1 MNAGRFDDVND
12 RCVEV
17 GMVVDWDPDQQTYTV
32 TYKGEKADG
41 LGAQGNFSCAWLTSK
56 TTPADVTMT
65 EEEAGRARALY
76 QRERSNKGTA
86 PITMADAAV
95 LLRKLQP
102 VNGKQGQL
110 PGWCSGYRYH
120 HYEFGLTKR
129 ASSRKGALANS
140 SGLVTQ
146 YAQDLTASQLGVRKG
161 SHSTVLLREMGRGKR
176 RGVLW
181 QSAASTVI
189 NVTMLS
195 TPPSSQH
202 TTSFS
207 AGWPCGLVRLREV
220 PPPGMCLKIGKE
232 VSSGVIDGGGH
243 LRVRPE

>member
-17 GMVVDWDPDQQTYTV
+17 GKVVKWDPDQRVYTI
-32 TYKGEKADG
+32 TYKGAKADG
-41 LGAQGNFSCAWLTSK
+41 LGAQGNFGNLWLTSK
-56 TTPADVTMT
+56 TTPQDVTMT
-65 EEEAGRARALY
+65 EEDAKTARALY

-146 YAQDLTASQLGVRKG
+146 YAQDLTASQMGVRKG
-161 SHSTVLLREMGRGKR
+161 SHSTVLIREMGRGKR

-181 QSAASTVI
+181 QSAASTVMD
-189 NVTMLS
+189 VTMLS
-195 TPPSSQH
+195 TKAPPSQR
-202 TTSFS
+202 TTFS
-207 AGWPCGLVRLREV
+207 AGWLCGLDRSREV
-220 PPPGMCLKIGKE
+220 PSPGMCLAK
-232 VSSGVIDGGGH
+232 
-243 LRVRPE
+243 R